1 MRKIRDAEDE
11 VMKDV
16 PGWVTGTWYGEPVY
30 FTTAGGWWDPD
41 ERYTVRYGSWLPFL
55 DISFVVLCAPEPQA
69 HEQLSLLPRQVVHCR
84 RALVRV

>member
-16 PGWVTGTWYGEPVY
+16 PGWVTGTWYGEPIY

-41 ERYTVRYGSWLPFL
+41 ERYTVRYTFGCPRLAN
-55 DISFVVLCAPEPQA
+55 SFAVLRAPE
-69 HEQLSLLPRQVVHCR
+69 L
-84 RALVRV
+84 